1 MEEKVSIIVPIYNC
15 EKYLNKCLESLYKQT
30 YSNIEIILVNDGST
44 DDSEKICMN
53 YAKKYNNFKYYF
65 KSNSGAADTRNYG
78 LKVATGDY
86 ILFVDSDDYID
97 KNYVEIIYAKL
108 IKNKVDIVVTGLTEV
123 SEDGSVIKRV
133 LYSEYDKN
141 IFLKEFLN
149 DFINN
154 AYFTCVK
161 TLFKKEILTQY
172 FNINLKFGEDI
183 FFAYNLFKNSKIC
196 YVANAGYYYVQN
208 NQSITHQYD
217 LSYLHKYMDD
227 NFYIYNEILND
238 NPDLKIV
245 IENRLLTKLNLAL
258 QKLILSEKYNFN
270 DFKKF
275 CVCYLYRLKN
285 IKISKISYISFIGK
299 FKVFLLKYKFIF
311 GYYILNKI
319 LNNVK
324 TNIKK
329 YLK

>member
-1 MEEKVSIIVPIYNC
+1 MEDKVSIIVPIYNC

-44 DDSEKICMN
+44 DESEKICMN
-53 YAKKYNNFKYYF
+53 YEQKNNKFKYYL
-65 KSNSGAADTRNYG
+65 KPNSGAADTRNYG

-97 KNYVEIIYAKL
+97 NNYVEIIYSKL
-108 IKNKVDIVVTGLTEV
+108 IKNKADIVVTGLTEV
-123 SEDGSVIKRV
+123 SEDGNLIKRI
-133 LYSEYDKN
+133 LYSEYDKI
-141 IFLKEFLN
+141 IFLKDFLK
-149 DFINN
+149 DFINY

-196 YVANAGYYYVQN
+196 YVANTGYYYVQN

-217 LSYLHKYMDD
+217 LSYLHKYMED
-227 NFYIYNEILND
+227 NIYIYNEILND
-238 NPDLKIV
+238 NQDLKIV

-258 QKLILSEKYNFN
+258 QKLILSENYNFK
-270 DFKKF
+270 DFKKY
-275 CVCYLYRLKN
+275 CVFYLYRLKN
-285 IKISKISYISFIGK
+285 IQISEINYISFIGK

-311 GYYILNKI
+311 GYYIFCKILNKI
-319 LNNVK
+319 K
-324 TNIKK
+324 IKIKK
-329 YLK
+329 F